1 MKVIN
6 GHVNVLVDD
15 DGVVRTAR
23 ELVEGLVEA
32 GKHIAKTEAELRA
45 SLQALHKMAT
55 VAAQAKGHVAEL
67 ATKEHRITEL
77 QEQLGGTKLSLI
89 RTTDSR
95 GNRVLITS
103 TAVATV
109 TEGNEAQQY
118 HGIRSIIRLL
128 DGRVIESRDGCR
140 TIEEQMIGE
149 PHE

>member
-6 GHVNVLVDD
+6 GHVNVLIDD
-15 DGVVRTAR
+15 DGVVKTAR

-67 ATKEHRITEL
+67 
-77 QEQLGGTKLSLI
+77 QEQLRSTKLSLI

-109 TEGNEAQQY
+109 TEADASSQY
-118 HGIRSIIRLL
+118 HGTRSIIRLL

-140 TIEEQMIGE
+140 TIEEQMTTGVKGE
-149 PHE
+149 